1 MWWGATGRA
10 GLRSS
15 HLLDPVALFLARK
28 GEWMRYTVEIDDVI
42 FGHFNAKDWEHALK
56 KTIYFWPS
64 ETRLALRISLI
75 WDKGEGDLIE
85 TTEK

>member
-1 MWWGATGRA
+1 MVGCYGSGRLEIVSPA
-10 GLRSS
+10 RSCG
-15 HLLDPVALFLARK
+15 PVSGK
-28 GEWMRYTVEIDDVI
+28 GEWMRYTIEIDDVI

-56 KTIYFWPS
+56 KAIYFWPS
-64 ETRLALRISLI
+64 ETRLALRISLV